1 MYVCVVIQSRSGSVP
16 PAGMADSL
24 AGSPDATKSMTP
36 GPRELTGGHFGTEDA
51 HATATHPLPRKA
63 SRLGQRL
70 VLEVAS
76 DDTDTGDE
84 VMTESTHLTLTPMLE
99 YHPMLEAGPVP
110 AAGSS
115 RPKPT
120 LVHLNMR
127 HLNGGTPARPSPLHP
142 RVIHVAAHDDGDV
155 STPTRAPFSN
165 GADAALSEVLETDGV
180 DSSLGGVDEAA
191 ACVETAATVT

>member
-1 MYVCVVIQSRSGSVP
+1 MRVVVQSRSGSVP

-36 GPRELTGGHFGTEDA
+36 GPRELPGGHFGTEDA
-51 HATATHPLPRKA
+51 HAAATRPLPHKA

-70 VLEVAS
+70 MLEVAS

-84 VMTESTHLTLTPMLE
+84 VMTESTHLSLTPMLE
-99 YHPMLEAGPVP
+99 YHPTLEAGPTLD
-110 AAGSS
+110 AAGS
-115 RPKPT
+115 RPKPA

-155 STPTRAPFSN
+155 ATPTRAPFSN
-165 GADAALSEVLETDGV
+165 GTDAALGEVADSNGS
-180 DSSLGGVDEAA
+180 DSSLGVASP
-191 ACVETAATVT
+191 